1 MRWTRA
7 ASRTPSSG
15 WAWCS
20 SPSPRTARLSGK
32 ERNPSDCITME
43 HDSYTDVGGIAVMTS
58 KRDHRFEPMFR
69 HFNIGVQKYHI
80 FRFDLLQSQI
90 ISIRKAMILI
100 EHNDSDTRKFFP
112 EYLHRSIRRAIVGY
126 TDFYLPALRIADHRR
141 KKSTKHIAP
150 VPIQNNYRYFH
161 HHPLSHSAL
170 EAFQR
175 LCDHSQ

>member
-1 MRWTRA
+1 MA
-7 ASRTPSSG
+7 VLINKSSG
-15 WAWCS
+15 CS
-20 SPSPRTARLSGK
+20 GIFKLLFLPLASDLRL
-32 ERNPSDCITME
+32 T
-43 HDSYTDVGGIAVMTS
+43 GGYLRMSIQIG
-58 KRDHRFEPMFR
+58 DHRIEPMFR

-100 EHNDSDTRKFFP
+100 EHNDSDSRKFFP
-112 EYLHRSIRRAIVGY
+112 EHLHRSIRRAIVGY
-126 TDFYLPALRIADHRR
+126 TDFYLSALRTADHRR